1 MSFTSRLQGDFWV
14 AREKLYRAQEQ
25 MKKDVDQHHRAV
37 NYVASNA
44 MLLNTR
50 YLRFRNHPRKLQRQ
64 FVGPFQIKKRISS
77 IAYELELPAS
87 WSVHPVFHSS
97 LLKPWRESEWSCP
110 VDTPVA
116 DLEVSQEP
124 VYQVERILKW
134 RKVSGGCRGEKE
146 VLVTWTGYPLE
157 EAQWTNEKNFTSPAG
172 FRKQMKQDRPV
183 EETDKPQ
190 PSTNASL
197 ALCA

>member
-1 MSFTSRLQGDFWV
+1 
-14 AREKLYRAQEQ
+14 
-25 MKKDVDQHHRAV
+25 MKKNADQHRRAV
-37 NYVASNA
+37 DYTVGDAV
-44 MLLNTR
+44 LLNTR
-50 YLRFRNHPRKLQRQ
+50 YLRFKKRPRKLQRR
-64 FVGPFQIKKRISS
+64 FVGPFEIKRKISS
-77 IAYELELPAS
+77 VAYELELPAS

-134 RKVSGGCRGEKE
+134 RKVPGGRRGEKE

-157 EAQWTNEKNFTSPAG
+157 EAQWIHQRNFTDPKG
-172 FRKQMKQDRPV
+172 FQTQMRQDRPI
-183 EETDKPQ
+183 EESSNRPQ
-190 PSTNASL
+190 TTTTSL
-197 ALCA
+197 ALCG

>member
-1 MSFTSRLQGDFWV
+1 MSFTSRLQGDFS
-14 AREKLYRAQEQ
+14 AAMEQLHRAQEQ
-25 MKKDVDQHHRAV
+25 MKKNADQHRRTVDYAADDAV
-37 NYVASNA
+37 
-44 MLLNTR
+44 LLNTR
-50 YLRFRNHPRKLQRQ
+50 YLRFKNRPRKLQRR
-64 FVGPFQIKKRISS
+64 FVGPFQIKRKISS
-77 IAYELELPAS
+77 VAYELDLPAS

-134 RKVSGGCRGEKE
+134 RKVPGGRHGEKE

-157 EAQWTNEKNFTSPAG
+157 EAQWINEKNFSDLAG
-172 FRKQMKQDRPV
+172 FRQQMRQDRLI
-183 EETDKPQ
+183 EENSKPQ
-190 PSTNASL
+190 PSTSTSL
-197 ALCA
+197 ALRA